1 MVNVELHNL
10 LFGLDTRPPSASI
23 KLIGV
28 VLIGEHL
35 GRRVLGA
42 RGFGV
47 TFGSVG

>member
-1 MVNVELHNL
+1 MVDVGLLNL
-10 LFGLDTRPPSASI
+10 LFGLDKRPPGAPI

-28 VLIGEHL
+28 VLIREHL